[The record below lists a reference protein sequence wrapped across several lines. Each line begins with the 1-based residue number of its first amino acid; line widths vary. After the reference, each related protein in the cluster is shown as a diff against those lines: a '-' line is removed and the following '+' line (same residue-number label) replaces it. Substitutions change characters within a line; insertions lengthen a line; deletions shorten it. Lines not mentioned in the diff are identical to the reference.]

1 MRARQAHGNETPNLA
16 NSHAGLHACTAT
28 DPLPDDDACTDT
40 ELGMPR
46 DDDDP
51 SWLTINGSKSDLE
64 AAYDELRWRT
74 ANDPRSVTTG
84 SSS

>member
-1 MRARQAHGNETPNLA
+1 
-16 NSHAGLHACTAT
+16 
-28 DPLPDDDACTDT
+28 
-40 ELGMPR
+40 MPR